1 MIFWTHYHTFKHF
14 VHNWIKYSLIQ
25 NWKNTNNKYEPMSKL
40 NWSGKEGDEIRE
52 VKIELCTQD
61 KMENHKLFI
70 QYH

>member
-1 MIFWTHYHTFKHF
+1 
-14 VHNWIKYSLIQ
+14 
-25 NWKNTNNKYEPMSKL
+25 MSKL

-61 KMENHKLFI
+61 KMENHKLFL